1 MKTQPWGN
9 SATVYCI
16 YDIYDPIIARLLK
29 GNVGR
34 AEFNS
39 WHWSDSFDGSLKYKE
54 YRANGTDID
63 SPSRPFPYDGVYTW
77 DEPDR
82 VFTSHGGRSRIRYT
96 EGPLDKVWMGE
107 RDRNYVFRLER
118 EGRLDATEPNL
129 QREVPALYTEIMIA
143 KQTRPRQA
151 RELGAERVY
160 SYTSDDAIEK
170 SHAEHDRIIVQENA
184 MFKFVIKVVWK
195 GGRVEVC
202 LYDTREPNA
211 PLDRVERGQEL
222 FLTDPTYPGFWTIP
236 RGELQRR
243 ERPTL
248 RKIRSLLSSLKNE
261 IKVNISW
268 TDLCVSECCEE
279 VCSPPGEIDI
289 SSSDSMQKLNAAGFR
304 LIEGRG
310 IYAIFTAGPFPYN
323 NGKDIILKLREILQ
337 KIDPTFNDE
346 LRLCRCCSMM

>member
-16 YDIYDPIIARLLK
+16 YDIYDPIITRLLK

-39 WHWSDSFDGSLKYKE
+39 WHWSDLLDGYLKYKE
-54 YRANGTDID
+54 YRANGADID

-82 VFTSHGGRSRIRYT
+82 VFTSHGGRSRIRYA

-129 QREVPALYTEIMIA
+129 QREAPTLYDEVMVA
-143 KQTRPRQA
+143 RQSKA
-151 RELGAERVY
+151 HELDLKHA
-160 SYTSDDAIEK
+160 TDDNTLES
-170 SHAEHDRIIVQENA
+170 SHAERDVMVVRGNVTLTFE
-184 MFKFVIKVVWK
+184 IKVVWK
-195 GGRVEVC
+195 GGRVEVF
-202 LYDTREPNA
+202 LYDTRAPDA
-211 PLDRVERGQEL
+211 PLDKVERGQEL
-222 FLTDPTYPGFWTIP
+222 FLTDPSSPGFWTIP
-236 RGELQRR
+236 RGELQRS

-268 TDLCVSECCEE
+268 MDICMPECC
-279 VCSPPGEIDI
+279 VPACSPQGEIDI

-304 LIEGRG
+304 LIEGRS

-346 LRLCRCCSMM
+346 LKLCRCCSMM